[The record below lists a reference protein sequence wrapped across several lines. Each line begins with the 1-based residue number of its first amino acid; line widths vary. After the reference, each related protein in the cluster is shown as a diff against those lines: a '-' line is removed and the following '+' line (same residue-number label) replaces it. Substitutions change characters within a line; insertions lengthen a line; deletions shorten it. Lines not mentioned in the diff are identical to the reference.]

1 MEMIYQYAINTKKI
15 VNINE
20 VKEFLNIVS
29 AERKVKINRFYF
41 QKDKV
46 HSLFAEIILKYALW
60 EQYGLNSTYIE
71 FGQSKYGKPYLVNQK
86 GLYFNLSHSGNWV
99 LCGLGDTPIGLDV
112 EEIKDKKMNLF
123 NRIFTK
129 EEHDFIFMQP
139 LDQRIKS
146 FYKIWTLKESY
157 VKYIGKGLN
166 IPFDSFLF
174 QFNEDGIQF
183 YLKGERD
190 CSLVF
195 TTGQL
200 DGRHVISLCVKSQ
213 WNDRINS
220 QVKILTLEQLQKW
233 RNL

>member
-1 MEMIYQYAINTKKI
+1 MICQYAINTKKI

-20 VKEFLNIVS
+20 VREFLDIVS
-29 AERKVKINRFYF
+29 AERKIKINKFYF

-46 HSLFAEIILKYALW
+46 HSLFVEIVLRYALW
-60 EQYGLNSTYIE
+60 EQYGLSSAYIE
-71 FGQSKYGKPYLVNQK
+71 FGQSEYGKPYLVNQK

-112 EEIKDKKMNLF
+112 EEVKDKKINLT
-123 NRIFTK
+123 NRIFT
-129 EEHDFIFMQP
+129 EEESDFIFMQP
-139 LDQRIKS
+139 LDQRIKT

-157 VKYIGKGLN
+157 VKYVGKGLS

-174 QFNEDGIQF
+174 QFDDDDIQF
-183 YLKGERD
+183 YLKGQRD
-190 CSLVF
+190 YSLAF

-200 DGRHVISLCVKSQ
+200 DEQHVMALCVKSQ
-213 WNDRINS
+213 WSDRINN
-220 QVKILTLEQLQKW
+220 QVKILTLEELRKW